1 MSRRENRKFK
11 RGVDHTQML
20 LQKYRGDEY
29 MCRLIFLAAI
39 GNNTLE
45 DFLLKVRN
53 EVQRDV
59 KMAIPTA
66 KAINQAM
73 RVHKNHQARA
83 TYNKWA
89 KGE

>member
-1 MSRRENRKFK
+1 MAKREQRKFK
-11 RGVDHTQML
+11 RGVDHTRL
-20 LQKYRGDEY
+20 LLEKHRGDEY

-53 EVQRDV
+53 EVHRDA
-59 KMAIPTA
+59 KIAIPKA

-73 RVHKNHQARA
+73 RVYKNHQARA